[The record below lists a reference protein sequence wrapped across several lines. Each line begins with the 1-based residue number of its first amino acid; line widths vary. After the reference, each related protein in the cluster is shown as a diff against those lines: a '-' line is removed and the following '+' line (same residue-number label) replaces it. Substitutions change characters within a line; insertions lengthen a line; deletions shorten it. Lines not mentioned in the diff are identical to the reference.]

1 MSGFVSLTTATN
13 EVSAML
19 STLEQPADIG
29 RVFRPFVR
37 PKVVNQRLSRPGI
50 SVSSLLSTSL
60 GSMCGIEIC

>member
-13 EVSAML
+13 VVSAML

-29 RVFRPFVR
+29 RVFSPFVR
-37 PKVVNQRLSRPGI
+37 QKVVNQRRSRPGI